1 LRDSGF
7 DRHWL
12 THTAI
17 AVVALTMLSTIFY
30 SFGWFSAFETASLD
44 LALRNARFTEV
55 DDVRLVEI
63 TDEDYSSEKLFDS
76 RSPLEPEKVADLI
89 DTIRRGDPL
98 VIVVDLLVDPEGFE
112 LHDGADDVPIVWA
125 QAGKFEDNRL
135 VSLRNAV
142 PGPLSGVAAFPVDSD
157 GAIRRYQRRFEIDG
171 RYEDSL
177 PWAAVRAICARLAAS
192 GDNDRYAG
200 CQATNG
206 TQAEDEILLNFSALS
221 YGFPRISASNLI
233 AASTGA
239 GEQWSSNGPLT
250 GRIVVLGGTYW
261 QARDTYVTAIGVVN
275 GVDLISHTI
284 ATELLGR
291 GQSKVSK
298 ILLIAVELICGFAIA
313 TIHRLR
319 MSIRSATVLSL
330 VMVPFVA
337 IIASFIVFS
346 KFSLWMTFAPV
357 LVGTLIHQ
365 LYELTHK
372 LDEQE
377 KAQRIELKQD

>member
-1 LRDSGF
+1 MRDSGF

-30 SFGWFSAFETASLD
+30 SFGWFAAFETASLD
-44 LALRNARFTEV
+44 FVLRHARFTEV

-63 TDEDYSSEKLFDS
+63 TDQDYSNPELFDS
-76 RSPLEPEKVADLI
+76 KSTLNTERVA
-89 DTIRRGDPL
+89 
-98 VIVVDLLVDPEGFE
+98 DPEGFE
-112 LHDGADDVPIVWA
+112 LDEGPDDVPIVWA

-171 RYEDSL
+171 RNEDSL

-192 GDNDRYAG
+192 GDNDRYTG

-261 QARDTYVTAIGVVN
+261 QARDTYVTAIGVQN

>member
-1 LRDSGF
+1 L
-7 DRHWL
+7 
-12 THTAI
+12 
-17 AVVALTMLSTIFY
+17 LSTIFY

-157 GAIRRYQRRFEIDG
+157 GA
-171 RYEDSL
+171 YEDSL